1 MTNRQKD
8 LVIKLD
14 YITKEIKFLNDRI
27 NYLELER
34 IELANKLFD
43 SIDDKGKVKVLLN
56 GEKVSNY

>member
-1 MTNRQKD
+1 MTDRQKD